1 MNQIEQL
8 AAQIEAA
15 RAELNQL
22 VLDSTSL
29 CSGIMLNKSKLLD
42 ELLNRY
48 QSKLRTIKSRL
59 HEQPTE
65 A

>member
-15 RAELNQL
+15 RTELNQL
-22 VLDSTSL
+22 VIDSTSL
-29 CSGIMLNKSKLLD
+29 CSGIMLKKSKLLD
-42 ELLNRY
+42 DLLNRY
-48 QSKLRTIKSRL
+48 QSKLQTMKK
-59 HEQPTE
+59 PV